1 MKANNEDLAAENA
14 VLEKLS
20 AQERIAWACERFGEG
35 LIVTTSFGLQS
46 SVMLH
51 LVLQQSDQIPVVFV
65 DTGYLFPETYEYAQA
80 LGQKLGFKEKVYSAM
95 TSPAYQEACYG
106 KLWEQGK
113 EGMTKYNFL
122 NKKEPMDR
130 ALRELKATA
139 WLAGLRRS
147 QSEER
152 KNRSFIEKQGDII
165 KIYPILDWDD
175 KQTYRYIPQNNLPYH
190 PLEGMGYDSLGDYH
204 STSKV
209 SDSSSKEDSDTAGT
223 EGSAVCMLTCL
234 KVTIL
239 PFDFRKMILP
249 EDKSKLQALI
259 KRTTHLWK
267 FLECDEKKEKIA
279 ELEEAMSAP
288 SFWDDQEK
296 ARKVGS
302 ENNRLK
308 QTVSKVEEFR
318 SKVED
323 LEALCELCEEDEED
337 EEMAKEFVETLE
349 SLLLEVDDL
358 EVASFLSEP
367 FDARPALL
375 SIHAGAG
382 GTESCDWADMLMRMY
397 VRWAERRGFDV
408 EVQDVQP
415 GEEAGIS
422 RCSIR
427 IEGLNAYGYAK
438 AERGVH
444 RLVRISPF
452 DSNKRRHTSFC
463 SIGVIA
469 EMEDDDVDIDIPDDD
484 LRIDTYR
491 SSGKG
496 GQHAN
501 KTDSAVR
508 LTHLPTNI
516 VVQCQNER
524 SQLKNKQT
532 AMRVLK
538 SRLYEKQQ
546 DEKRA
551 EMEKFY
557 GEKGEMGWGNQI
569 RSYVFQPYQ
578 MVKDLRTGVE
588 TSAVQSVMD
597 GELDSFVNGWLRAG
611 CPRQR
616 NKDIQV
622 DD

>member
-1 MKANNEDLAAENA
+1 
-14 VLEKLS
+14 
-20 AQERIAWACERFGEG
+20 
-35 LIVTTSFGLQS
+35 
-46 SVMLH
+46 
-51 LVLQQSDQIPVVFV
+51 
-65 DTGYLFPETYEYAQA
+65 
-80 LGQKLGFKEKVYSAM
+80 
-95 TSPAYQEACYG
+95 
-106 KLWEQGK
+106 
-113 EGMTKYNFL
+113 
-122 NKKEPMDR
+122 
-130 ALRELKATA
+130 
-139 WLAGLRRS
+139 
-147 QSEER
+147 
-152 KNRSFIEKQGDII
+152 
-165 KIYPILDWDD
+165 
-175 KQTYRYIPQNNLPYH
+175 
-190 PLEGMGYDSLGDYH
+190 
-204 STSKV
+204 
-209 SDSSSKEDSDTAGT
+209 
-223 EGSAVCMLTCL
+223 
-234 KVTIL
+234 
-239 PFDFRKMILP
+239 MILP

-279 ELEEAMSAP
+279 QLEEAMSAP

-323 LEALCELCEEDEED
+323 LEALCELCEEDDED

-349 SLLLEVDDL
+349 SLLMEVDDL

-463 SIGVIA
+463 SIDVIA

-496 GQHAN
+496 GQHVN